1 VLEVGWLVGCLKRWL
16 VGGSVGGGGV
26 WVGLG
31 VWLGLGFG
39 WMGEFGY
46 FDFSKF
52 IP

>member
-1 VLEVGWLVGCLKRWL
+1 MVGWLFEKMVGWW
-16 VGGSVGGGGV
+16 VGGWVGG